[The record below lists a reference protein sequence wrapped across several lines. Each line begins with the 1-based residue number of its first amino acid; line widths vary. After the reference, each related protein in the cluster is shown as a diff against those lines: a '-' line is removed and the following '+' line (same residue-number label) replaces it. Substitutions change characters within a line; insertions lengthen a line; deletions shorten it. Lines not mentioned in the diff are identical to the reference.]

1 MAVRRGSHHSD
12 LLVNW
17 QEVTLIRLYYKL
29 FQLAL
34 YFSVIYNIRA
44 TSEPCLAIRLNVNK
58 SLSFL
63 LTTHADK
70 CLLIVLIFQL
80 RNIKHFPC

>member
-17 QEVTLIRLYYKL
+17 QEVTSIRLYYKL

-44 TSEPCLAIRLNVNK
+44 TSEPCLAPPYSHDEFSSGIYN
-58 SLSFL
+58 
-63 LTTHADK
+63 TIK
-70 CLLIVLIFQL
+70 C
-80 RNIKHFPC
+80 